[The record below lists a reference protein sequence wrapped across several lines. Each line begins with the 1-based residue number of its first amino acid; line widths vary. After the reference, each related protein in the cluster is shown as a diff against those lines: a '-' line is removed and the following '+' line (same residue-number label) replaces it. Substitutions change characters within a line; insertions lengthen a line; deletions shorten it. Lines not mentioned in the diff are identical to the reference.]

1 MHTRPIW
8 AEISRSRLVA
18 NYRAL
23 QSVAAPHAGLL
34 AVVKADAYG
43 HGVTLCAPWL
53 VEAGAEWLG
62 VTSVEEGL
70 LVRKHCPQARII
82 YDLFHVV
89 AKYDRE
95 VISRVHAD
103 AANALRHDKPA
114 RRVVKQAHWLLLRNR
129 ASLGDRVRVRLENVL
144 HSSRGLWR
152 ACQRPNDLTKAWAT
166 GFLALLHARASRQR
180 FSPRTVQAAPAESS
194 RCAIWQRPP
203 DAALRRGHRGA

>member
-1 MHTRPIW
+1 MDEFALFKGHRYASVILDADTRRVLW
-8 AEISRSRLVA
+8 VAEGRTRVSVRGFF
-18 NYRAL
+18 
-23 QSVAAPHAGLL
+23 QSLGPAG
-34 AVVKADAYG
+34 
-43 HGVTLCAPWL
+43 CAPIRA
-53 VEAGAEWLG
+53 VAMDMN
-62 VTSVEEGL
+62 SVFDLE
-70 LVRKHCPQARII
+70 VRKHCPQARII